1 MSAFPWLSL
10 AIWVPIVC
18 GVLLW
23 IQSAR
28 VAPNIARRL
37 ALAAAVVSFGV
48 TLTLIAGFDTDKSA
62 LQFSERLSWI
72 KDFNVH
78 YHLGVDGIS
87 LGFVELTALMTVA
100 VGIAVREDMID
111 RIAHYLAAFLILSG
125 LMMGVFSAQ
134 DGLLFYIFFEATLI
148 PMVLIIGIW
157 GGQKRVYAAFKF
169 FLYTLLGS
177 LLMLLALLYLYTQSG
192 SFALADWQRLPLP
205 MPPQLLLFGAFF
217 MAFAVKVP

>member
-18 GVLLW
+18 GVLVW
-23 IQSAR
+23 IQGAR

-87 LGFVELTALMTVA
+87 LWSVALTAIMTVA
-100 VGIAVREDMID
+100 VVIAARDDMLD
-111 RIAHYLAAFLILSG
+111 RIAHYIAAF
-125 LMMGVFSAQ
+125 
-134 DGLLFYIFFEATLI
+134 LI

-192 SFALADWQRLPLP
+192 SFAL
-205 MPPQLLLFGAFF
+205 
-217 MAFAVKVP
+217 

>member
-18 GVLLW
+18 GVLVW
-23 IQSAR
+23 IQGAR

-48 TLTLIAGFDTDKSA
+48 TLT
-62 LQFSERLSWI
+62 
-72 KDFNVH
+72 
-78 YHLGVDGIS
+78 
-87 LGFVELTALMTVA
+87 ALMTVA
-100 VGIAVREDMID
+100 VVIAAREDMID

-192 SFALADWQRLPLP
+192 SFALAD
-205 MPPQLLLFGAFF
+205 
-217 MAFAVKVP
+217 